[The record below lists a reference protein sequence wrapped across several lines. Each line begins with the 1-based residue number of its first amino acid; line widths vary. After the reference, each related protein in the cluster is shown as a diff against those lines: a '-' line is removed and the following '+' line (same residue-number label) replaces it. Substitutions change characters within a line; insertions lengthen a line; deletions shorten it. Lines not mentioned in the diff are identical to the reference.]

1 VWRVYATT
9 FTLGQKPVLTSL
21 DEAHPV
27 TSDTAFDEAPGDFLM
42 ATFDNRGQ
50 FHVSWTRAVTQINA
64 PDGGAT
70 GEGQRSLMRDIYS
83 ASSK

>member
-1 VWRVYATT
+1 
-9 FTLGQKPVLTSL
+9 
-21 DEAHPV
+21 
-27 TSDTAFDEAPGDFLM
+27 M

-50 FHVSWTRAVTQINA
+50 FHVTWTRAVNQINA

-70 GEGQRSLMRDIYS
+70 GEGQRSLFRDIYT